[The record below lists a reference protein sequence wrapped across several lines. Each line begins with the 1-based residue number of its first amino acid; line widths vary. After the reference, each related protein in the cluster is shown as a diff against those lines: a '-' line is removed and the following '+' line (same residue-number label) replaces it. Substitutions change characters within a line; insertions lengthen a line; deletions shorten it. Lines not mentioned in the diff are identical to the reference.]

1 MTLLPRPARDQRTE
15 DSEPGWRFEFTQAA
29 AKAEKEHHSLELA
42 REQVSAIIII
52 PRSSYTHIDTWHIL
66 RTPLQ
71 QSCERVCECRA
82 HSVWVCGL
90 FQRKSATLAEQ
101 LRHEKAAAI
110 ALVKEEAERRIQE
123 EAEAAKVS
131 NTTHTPFGAAAA
143 ISFFG
148 VIYSKRRGRSGGTNK
163 GKLTETTV
171 CVGLSLGFLGRH
183 EEERGQAKSRS

>member
-1 MTLLPRPARDQRTE
+1 MSVCAN
-15 DSEPGWRFEFTQAA
+15 
-29 AKAEKEHHSLELA
+29 
-42 REQVSAIIII
+42 VVC
-52 PRSSYTHIDTWHIL
+52 IL
-66 RTPLQ
+66 YG
-71 QSCERVCECRA
+71 CV
-82 HSVWVCGL
+82 VL

-143 ISFFG
+143 ISFFW

-163 GKLTETTV
+163 GKLTETAV

>member
-1 MTLLPRPARDQRTE
+1 LTR
-15 DSEPGWRFEFTQAA
+15 GIF
-29 AKAEKEHHSLELA
+29 
-42 REQVSAIIII
+42 
-52 PRSSYTHIDTWHIL
+52 
-66 RTPLQ
+66 
-71 QSCERVCECRA
+71 CERLYNNHVSVCANVVRILYGC
-82 HSVWVCGL
+82 VVL

-148 VIYSKRRGRSGGTNK
+148 GIYSKKEGKVGRDKQKKAHRNDG
-163 GKLTETTV
+163 V
-171 CVGLSLGFLGRH
+171 CVGLSLGFVGRH